1 MRGRQLVAVYKMCN
15 VPKKY
20 PGFTKYKLLDRALNA
35 IIRQGYEPKEAV
47 GWLGLDKIRRR
58 SIRKWIRQLRK
69 EGKHERLRK

>member
-15 VPKKY
+15 VPKKC
-20 PGFTKYKLLDRALNA
+20 PSFAKYKLLGRALNA

-47 GWLGLDKIRRR
+47 SWLGLEKIRRR

-69 EGKHERLRK
+69 ERKHEWLCE

>member
-15 VPKKY
+15 VPKRS
-20 PGFTKYKLLDRALNA
+20 PSLPKYKLLGRALNA

-47 GWLGLDKIRRR
+47 SWLGLEKIRKR

-69 EGKHERLRK
+69 EHKHERLCE